1 VWLREQIAMKWIK
14 RLFCNVA
21 SYVNR
26 SASEAC
32 RWFRAGNTFLAWF
45 ALTVVILL
53 TFYVLPG
60 PLPDRVRWAGTL
72 FEFTGVGA
80 VVFSINRAR
89 FLFGKP
95 SVLRGI
101 WIWLGDF
108 RYIIFRRPSV
118 NLSASIFEGAEAMAG
133 VGVLSVNTADKSM
146 EERVE
151 QLEKEMKD
159 LQANLGKLEQK
170 VDQQKQELRT
180 EIDREAAARQAG
192 DQGVSKQVEEGMIGD
207 SAWEVAGIV
216 YVCLGLIMAHLSEEV
231 ALCLGWL
238 GLT

>member
-1 VWLREQIAMKWIK
+1 
-14 RLFCNVA
+14 
-21 SYVNR
+21 
-26 SASEAC
+26 
-32 RWFRAGNTFLAWF
+32 
-45 ALTVVILL
+45 
-53 TFYVLPG
+53 
-60 PLPDRVRWAGTL
+60 
-72 FEFTGVGA
+72 
-80 VVFSINRAR
+80 
-89 FLFGKP
+89 
-95 SVLRGI
+95 
-101 WIWLGDF
+101 
-108 RYIIFRRPSV
+108 
-118 NLSASIFEGAEAMAG
+118 MAG